1 MKVDQTM
8 KQTSNNGFRNLNER
22 FRYQE
27 DRRANTCRADRMK
40 NPMGLCLTVL
50 LALSLVGCI
59 HFRAES
65 PGLSGDPVPCQLR
78 ALRVETVNFRLNALK
93 GAEKAIF
100 NTLTESGCRIQAK
113 QGDHVYLDS
122 TEGSHPTSTQ
132 FSADEEIKLRVVF
145 EAFPRGKHDSDY
157 IESKP
162 GHFSVRRLSLL
173 TLRQTFGFLP
183 VYQLVERRLTFELW
197 RDNQLIESF
206 FYTSSFHEVF
216 GLAGILLYPFE
227 DGNDLEQDARGI
239 TLRFI
244 HDAHENPQ
252 LIRNTEDLTYE
263 M

>member
-1 MKVDQTM
+1 M
-8 KQTSNNGFRNLNER
+8 KQTSNGGFRNLNER
-22 FRYQE
+22 FRHQE

-40 NPMGLCLTVL
+40 NPKGLCLTVL

-65 PGLSGDPVPCQLR
+65 PGLSGDPVPCKLR

-93 GAEKAIF
+93 GAEKAIV

-113 QGDHVYLDS
+113 QGDHIYLDS
-122 TEGSHPTSTQ
+122 SEGGYPTSDR
-132 FSADEEIKLRVVF
+132 FSGDQEIKLRVVF

-162 GHFSVRRLSLL
+162 SHFSLRRLSLL
-173 TLRQTFGFLP
+173 TLRQTFGLLP
-183 VYQLVERRLTFELW
+183 VYQLVERRLTFEVW
-197 RDNQLIESF
+197 QGSELIESF
-206 FYTSSFHEVF
+206 QYTSSFHEVF

-244 HDAHENPQ
+244 QDAHRNSL
-252 LIRNTEDLTYE
+252 LIGNKEDLTYG